1 MRMLNR
7 QPSLLIRLALV
18 VALTVTPTVLAAQFR
33 NPPKATPMK
42 NPASVTGVWTM
53 PADTGVLAKIE
64 LRLAETGD
72 GHIGGTWRAVNVGCS
87 SDTDCQFHGPVFGH
101 RDKASVE
108 LHLAPAAASVI
119 GAQIT
124 TTLTAEATMAGTVV
138 ITVSSVG
145 SGAGYAEFTRKP

>member
-1 MRMLNR
+1 M
-7 QPSLLIRLALV
+7 PSPRPSSLIRFALFI
-18 VALTVTPTVLAAQFR
+18 ALTATPAVLAAQFR
-33 NPPKATPMK
+33 MPPKATPMK

-53 PADTGVLAKIE
+53 PADSGVLAKIE

-72 GHIGGTWRAVNVGCS
+72 GHIGGTWRAANVGCS
-87 SDTDCQFHGPVFGH
+87 SDPDCQFHGPVFGH

-108 LHLAPAAASVI
+108 LHLAPAAASLV

-124 TTLTAEATMAGTVV
+124 TTLTADAAMVGTVV

>member
-1 MRMLNR
+1 MLN
-7 QPSLLIRLALV
+7 PHPLLMLRFAFVI
-18 VALTVTPTVLAAQFR
+18 ALTARPAVAQFR
-33 NPPKATPMK
+33 NPPKATPVK
-42 NPASVTGVWTM
+42 NPASVSGVWTM

-64 LRLAETGD
+64 LRLMESGD
-72 GHIGGTWRAVNVGCS
+72 GHIGGTWRAANVGCS
-87 SDTDCQFHGPVFGH
+87 SDPDCQFHGPVFGH

-108 LHLAPAAASVI
+108 LHLAPAAASQV

-124 TTLTAEATMAGTVV
+124 TTLTAEAAMVGTVV